1 MKVYLFPNLSKANC
15 ENYTIK
21 AFEILRSCG
30 IKVTVSENYM
40 SIFSC
45 VDGLIYGDEDELI
58 AACDM
63 IIAIGG
69 DGTIL
74 TCAGKASHYKKPILG
89 INCGRLG
96 FMASLEYDQLD
107 LLKKLVKGEYTI
119 SSRMM
124 LETYIKGSDEKYK
137 ALNDVILSKSD
148 GCKISDFEVIKD
160 SHAVTSLRADGVIF
174 STATGATAYSMS
186 AGGVIIEPEM
196 QCIEFTPICPH
207 SLFARSMIF
216 SQNSEIKVKV
226 HLHCG
231 MHDHLM
237 VDGNVICEL
246 TDGSEVYICASEDHV
261 DIIDICGGSF
271 FSSVNSKLMMPLK
284 GKTEE
289 EK

>member
-1 MKVYLFPNLSKANC
+1 MIVYLFPNLSKKNC
-15 ENYTIK
+15 EDYTVR
-21 AFEILRSCG
+21 AFEILRGCG
-30 IKVTVSENYM
+30 IKTSISENYM
-40 SIFSC
+40 NIFSC
-45 VDGLIYGDEDELI
+45 CEGLTYGDENELI
-58 AACDM
+58 AACDI

-74 TCAGKASHYKKPILG
+74 TCAGKASQYKKPILG

-124 LETYIKGSDEKYK
+124 LEACVKGSNEKFK
-137 ALNDVILSKSD
+137 ALNDVIISKSD
-148 GCKISDFEVIKD
+148 GCKISDFEVCKNGHI
-160 SHAVTSLRADGVIF
+160 VTSLRADGIIF

-216 SQNSEIKVKV
+216 SQNSNINVKV
-226 HLHCG
+226 HLHSG

-246 TDGSEVYICASEDHV
+246 TDASEVEICACDDHV

-271 FSSVNSKLMMPLK
+271 FSNVNSKLMMPLK
-284 GKTEE
+284 GNTEE
-289 EK
+289 VK